1 MALESSDF
9 EFLLWNWIIIECSR
23 STLTYYRH
31 YYFFFFFTLTDDD
44 ILNLIK
50 ILNTALCAVTLIVVF
65 CSPYRGQ
72 SSNGWND
79 QQRDYLQRRPDGDV
93 LQSGSSFRPSES
105 TPLHYNGHSGIGAS
119 TDNGFLYRSPS
130 TIIGSST
137 TPMPSTNNS

>member
-1 MALESSDF
+1 MESDNF
-9 EFLLWNWIIIECSR
+9 IGFSR
-23 STLTYYRH
+23 STLAYYH
-31 YYFFFFFTLTDDD
+31 ITLTGGDV
-44 ILNLIK
+44 LYLIK
-50 ILNTALCAVTLIVVF
+50 ILNTVLCAIILIVVF
-65 CSPYRGQ
+65 CSRYRGQ

-79 QQRDYLQRRPDGDV
+79 QQREYLQRRPDGDV

-137 TPMPSTNNS
+137 TPMPTTNNS